1 LEASAVEIAK
11 HVLLACGLI
20 LAVGTFTGLVAQRLG
35 IPDVAVFLI
44 AGMLVGPQALGLIDI
59 QANSPL
65 NQFILLFGASYIL
78 FDGGASLRFNVL
90 KRVWIT
96 IVVISTV
103 GVVITAAVTGIAAYY
118 ILGVPFIVA
127 LLLGATLASTDPATL
142 VPIFRQVKIRDRVAQ
157 TVMSE
162 SAFNDAMGAIVT
174 FGVLAVATEKGDF
187 SAGSSLLDLLK
198 QSIIG
203 IGAGAVLGYLAALL
217 IAHERWAFLAE
228 YGPVVTLMAVI
239 GAYFAADGLQASGFM
254 AVFVF
259 GIVLGNKDALGFK
272 MEPGESQKLDEY
284 VMTTAF
290 IMRLFIFI
298 LLGAQVDFGLM
309 NQYLVG
315 GIVVVAIL
323 MLLARPITVFLCA
336 LPDRRAQWSFNEML
350 FMCWT
355 RETGVIPGA
364 LAGLLLG
371 MNAPGAQMIASVTFI
386 AILMTILIQA
396 PTTKWL
402 GRRLGLLE
410 EAQPKPD

>member
-1 LEASAVEIAK
+1 LEASAVEVAK

-96 IVVISTV
+96 IVIISTV
-103 GVVITAAVTGIAAYY
+103 GVVITAIITGIAAYY

-174 FGVLAVATEKGDF
+174 FGILAIATEKGDF
-187 SAGSSLLDLLK
+187 SAASSLLDLLK

-323 MLLARPITVFLCA
+323 MLVARPITVFLCA
-336 LPDRRAQWSFNEML
+336 LPDRRAQWTFNEML

-410 EAQPKPD
+410 EPRPKPN

>member
-1 LEASAVEIAK
+1 MEASAVEIAK

-20 LAVGTFTGLVAQRLG
+20 LAVGTFTGLVAQKLG
-35 IPDVAVFLI
+35 IPDVAIFLI

-96 IVVISTV
+96 ILIISTV
-103 GVVITAAVTGIAAYY
+103 GVVITAVITGVAAYY
-118 ILGVPFIVA
+118 ILDVPFIVA

-174 FGVLAVATEKGDF
+174 FGVLAIATGTGEF
-187 SAGSSLLDLLK
+187 SPTASLLDLLK

-203 IGAGAVLGYLAALL
+203 IVAGVALGYLAALL

-259 GIVLGNKDALGFK
+259 GLVLGNKEALGFK

-298 LLGAQVDFGLM
+298 LLGAQVDFNLM

-323 MLLARPITVFLCA
+323 MLVARPITVFLCA

-410 EAQPKPD
+410 GQGQLN